1 MIKKLKISSTLLIS
15 LILIIALAANGCSRE
30 NLPFMGNSEKSEKA
44 LKVYTEA
51 VEELKDEE
59 NFNLKLTT
67 SIEVKEID
75 CSLSLLNSI
84 LKKVVEHRLGEIEDE
99 VVEFSFADGVLTTDH
114 TIVPE
119 NIVQPVNS
127 DINEYFFSGIT
138 SSYIADDNGGND
150 IYFTIGEEAASIDEI
165 LSVFES
171 IKDEVGTDFS
181 KYNIHNEYPEVDAL
195 AKNHSN
201 FIDLMSVAPRI
212 KSLMEMNN
220 DHEHKEDDPE
230 PDYGDFGKTTQIENG
245 TCMLGDTFVTAQL
258 DQDGRLTSVYF
269 NAPLGME
276 VNIKIFHNQFKA
288 VVRFTISQTYE
299 YSYSE

>member
-138 SSYIADDNGGND
+138 SSYIADDNGEND

-181 KYNIHNEYPEVDAL
+181 KYNIHDEYPEVDAL

-230 PDYGDFGKTTQIENG
+230 PDYGDFGKTTQIANG
-245 TCMLGDTFVTAQL
+245 TCHIGETGVMAHIDEKN
-258 DQDGRLTSVYF
+258 RLSSVVF
-269 NAPLGME
+269 RCPVGIDVNA
-276 VNIKIFHNQFKA
+276 IFLHSNFKT
-288 VVRFTISQTYE
+288 VVRFEVSQTYE
-299 YSYSE
+299 YSYAD